1 MNRRKLLEFGAR
13 LPALVLAGCAGADRA
28 DSAMAASPSSP
39 AGFRAGRRFLRTRL
53 GEIAYVARGSGAAAL
68 FLHGFPL
75 NGYQWRGVI
84 ERLAPMRTCIVP
96 DFLGMGV
103 SRAAAGQAVGP
114 QAQVEMLLAL
124 LEHLGVEQ
132 ADVIAN
138 DSGGAVAQL
147 LAARHPARVRSLL
160 LTNCDTEIESP
171 PAAMLPVIEL
181 ARRGEF
187 VSQWLAPW
195 ARDPALARSEQGIG
209 GMCYAN
215 PAHPT
220 DEAVHMYFAPLLEST
235 ERRRQLHD
243 YAVALGKNALA
254 GIRPALRA
262 CRVPTRIAWG
272 GDDTIFSAR
281 SAHYLANSFGNF
293 RGLRVLAKARLFWP
307 EERPDVLAAQARLLW
322 ESVQFRRGAAGGASA
337 RGPAAAA

>member
-1 MNRRKLLEFGAR
+1 MNRRNLLGFGAR
-13 LPALVLAGCAGADRA
+13 LPLLALAGCAGADRA
-28 DSAMAASPSSP
+28 DSAMAASPSTP
-39 AGFRAGRRFLRTRL
+39 AGFRAGRRFLRTRF
-53 GEIAYVARGSGAAAL
+53 GEIVYVARGTGPAAL

-75 NGYQWRGVI
+75 NGYQWSGAVD
-84 ERLAPMRTCIVP
+84 RLSPMRSCIVP
-96 DFLGMGV
+96 DFLGMGL
-103 SRAAAGQAVGP
+103 STAYAGQAVGP

-124 LEHLGVEQ
+124 FEHLGVEQ

-147 LAARHPARVRSLL
+147 LAAGHPERVRSLL

-171 PAAMLPVIEL
+171 PAAMLPVIDL

-195 ARDPALARSEQGIG
+195 ARDPALARSQQGIG

-215 PAHPT
+215 RAHPT
-220 DEAVHMYFAPLLEST
+220 DEAIHMYFAPLLDST
-235 ERRRQLHD
+235 ERQRQLHD
-243 YAVALGKNALA
+243 YAVALGRNALA
-254 GIRPALRA
+254 GIRPALQA

-293 RGLRVLAKARLFWP
+293 RGLRVLANARLFWP
-307 EERPDVLAAQARLLW
+307 EERPEALAAQARLLW
-322 ESVQFRRGAAGGASA
+322 ESA
-337 RGPAAAA
+337 RG